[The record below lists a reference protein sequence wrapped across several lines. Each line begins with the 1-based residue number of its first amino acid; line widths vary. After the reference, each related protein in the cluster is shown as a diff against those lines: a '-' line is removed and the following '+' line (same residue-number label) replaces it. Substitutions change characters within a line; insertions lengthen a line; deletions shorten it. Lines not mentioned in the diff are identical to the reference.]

1 PRRLHLRHR
10 QILLLRRGLQETM
23 KKSILALI
31 VLIVGFLVVASLFPL
46 RGQQA
51 PQVIQVPVP
60 GTTVTTPPQQV
71 QVPATTVTAPGQQ
84 AIVPPGVISVTAA
97 LTGLPS
103 NCSVSWNLSGTAITG
118 AVTCTTVAPLK
129 ITSPIALPSAK
140 VGTFYSTDLNRLAAP
155 TGGIPPYSYALG
167 SDAPSWA
174 TITPAGS
181 LPGTPPATGN
191 LSFSFVVSDSGG
203 TGIANNLR
211 LRTSKGGR

>member
-71 QVPATTVTAPGQQ
+71 QVPASSITVPVPASTVTAPGQQ
-84 AIVPPGVISVTAA
+84 AIVPPGVSSIPAA
-97 LTGLPS
+97 LSGLPS

-118 AVTCTTVAPLK
+118 VVTCTTVAPLK
-129 ITSPIALPSAK
+129 IT
-140 VGTFYSTDLNRLAAP
+140 
-155 TGGIPPYSYALG
+155 
-167 SDAPSWA
+167 
-174 TITPAGS
+174 
-181 LPGTPPATGN
+181 
-191 LSFSFVVSDSGG
+191 
-203 TGIANNLR
+203 
-211 LRTSKGGR
+211 